1 MSNTIELAEPFH
13 VLLKSSALEQ
23 INEHGNAGFPDEI
36 CGFLYGKDL
45 EIREITHTQ
54 PVLNSKEGDQRRR
67 FEISPLDYIQAE
79 RFALENGL
87 DLLGVYHTHP
97 NHPAI
102 PSEHDL
108 VQAVPYFSYII
119 LSVQNGIA
127 AEIRSWRIDDFSG
140 KFGEEKII
148 FTKENNP
155 I

>member
-1 MSNTIELAEPFH
+1 MSNTIEVPSPFQIQ
-13 VLLKSSALEQ
+13 LNATALNQLK
-23 INEHGNAGFPDEI
+23 EHGSAGFPDEI

-45 EIREITHTQ
+45 EVREITHLK
-54 PVLNSKEGDQRRR
+54 PVINSKEGDQRRR

-108 VQAVPYFSYII
+108 VQAMPYFSYII
-119 LSVQNGIA
+119 LSVREGVP
-127 AEIRSWRIDDFSG
+127 AEIRSWRIDDLSG
-140 KFGEEKII
+140 KFGEEKIH
-148 FTKENNP
+148 FDTEKAT
-155 I
+155 